1 MPELQGHEITPIP
14 DGLLNHLDFMF
25 LTRDDLKLSYGVDLA
40 IGDAFINRAVPFD
53 NLYWH
58 NRKIYIPGSPGYYF
72 MPIYADMLFRLGI
85 EKSVLISDNHFKLN
99 ELILHE
105 AAMVEHKHCTWI
117 EHAEKLSTIIQPYA
131 VQKELFQEL
140 KAYLVQEKPVQ
151 QSGTRLG
158 TPFPSLNRAD
168 SYLFTLTALKDTRFN
183 LQLALAGWYALMTYF
198 LILDDLA
205 DIQEDLLNNEEN
217 AIVDAG
223 LNSAGLH
230 AIQLMIDQSIAVM
243 KVINPVIAN
252 RIEHRVSQINLES
265 YFQ

>member
-1 MPELQGHEITPIP
+1 
-14 DGLLNHLDFMF
+14 MF
-25 LTRDDLKLSYGVDLA
+25 LTRDDLKLSYGVDLV
-40 IGDAFINRAVPFD
+40 IGDAFINRAVPVD
-53 NLYWH
+53 NLYWQ

-131 VQKELFQEL
+131 VQTELFQEL

-223 LNSAGLH
+223 LNSSGLH

-252 RIEHRVSQINLES
+252 RIDHRVSQINLES

>member
-14 DGLLNHLDFMF
+14 DGLLNHLDIMF
-25 LTRDDLKLSYGVDLA
+25 LTRDDLKLSYGVDLV
-40 IGDAFINRAVPFD
+40 IGDAFINRAVPVD
-53 NLYWH
+53 NLYWK

-131 VQKELFQEL
+131 VQTELFQEL
-140 KAYLVQEKPVQ
+140 NAYLVQEKPVQ

-223 LNSAGLH
+223 LNSSGLQ

-252 RIEHRVSQINLES
+252 RIDHRVSLINLES